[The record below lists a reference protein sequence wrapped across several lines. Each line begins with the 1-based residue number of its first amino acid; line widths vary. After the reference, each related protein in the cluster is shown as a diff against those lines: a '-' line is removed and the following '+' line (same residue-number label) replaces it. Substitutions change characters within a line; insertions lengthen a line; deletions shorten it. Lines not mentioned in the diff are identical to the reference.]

1 MLLWTIQITIISLIF
16 IFLIHNIIQFLKSTL
31 TVPKIKDL
39 VHSPLQKY
47 ETIIKNMSSTNTKQ
61 VEFSYTDANPNPDPD
76 TMKNELKNF
85 LKDQLK
91 KSSGENTTDISML

>member
-1 MLLWTIQITIISLIF
+1 MLLWTIQIIIISLIF

-47 ETIIKNMSSTNTKQ
+47 ETIIKNMSSTNTKP
-61 VEFSYTDANPNPDPD
+61 VEFSYTNQDPD

-85 LKDQLK
+85 LKDQLRK
-91 KSSGENTTDISML
+91 PPGENTTDISML